1 MSEVSEYIAISIAA
15 GRVEKARAKMR
26 DRLLQQVELEGGRII
41 EDDEGVL
48 FEIEDCPA
56 CEGGKVGAEGTI
68 EVPAPFGLEAR
79 ERTTYEVD
87 IRGMPDEVLLW
98 ALRNRV
104 YKVSLATNV
113 FDVYSEDPSPES
125 LYNMGV
131 IGSQAHMRRVV
142 TPTLNVLDAQK
153 LKEELR

>member
-1 MSEVSEYIAISIAA
+1 MSVSDVSTYIAISIAA
-15 GRVEKARAKMR
+15 GRVEKAREKMR
-26 DRLLQQVELEGGRII
+26 DKLLQQVELEGGRIV
-41 EDDEGVL
+41 EDDEGVVS
-48 FEIEDCPA
+48 EWVQCPA
-56 CEGGKVGAEGTI
+56 CVVGDVGEI
-68 EVPAPFGLEAR
+68 EVPSPFGLEAR

-87 IRGMPDEVLLW
+87 IKGLPDEVLLW

-125 LYNMGV
+125 LYMMGI

-142 TPTLNVLDAQK
+142 TPTLNVLDPVK